1 MTVYDRHRGNTLRA
15 MPKNPE
21 PDRLQDR
28 RIRSGLA
35 VACLVAVPVFAA
47 CVPDPERGAT
57 EFATHCASDG
67 ALVANVYG
75 SLEGKLEWRGE
86 ALECEGMPRPRG
98 AGARLRFAGPALAG
112 SAADR
117 LAFIIAIPQLEKGRT
132 GRELEAGVTLI
143 EENTGRFFSTP
154 ERAGCWADIERQERL
169 SDPDTGGDSEAY
181 RISGLLYCLSPLA
194 ELNGTA
200 SVSLRDLRF
209 TGRLNWTD
217 PQ

>member
-21 PDRLQDR
+21 ADRLQDR

-57 EFATHCASDG
+57 ELATHCASDG

-117 LAFIIAIPQLEKGRT
+117 LAFIIAIPQLQKGRT

-200 SVSLRDLRF
+200 NVSLRDLRF